1 MSVKVGWWV
10 SELGSWHVQSL
21 LGGNRSAFLG
31 DVREEV
37 AGQEGKF

>member
-1 MSVKVGWWV
+1 MV

-21 LGGNRSAFLG
+21 LGGNSAFLG